1 MRIMKVFLLNMRN
14 ISFIFIIIIIII
26 IIMIIIIIIII
37 RLENKI
43 SEKAI
48 YIVKWSSSYN
58 ISFRPSETVDIRC
71 NAKGASC

>member
-26 IIMIIIIIIII
+26 IIII

-48 YIVKWSSSYN
+48 YFVKWSSNYN